1 MKLTTRRFA
10 LSRSEYATTGIAAVV
25 SSTAYVTG
33 GFPYLA
39 RGVVGDLTG
48 FVVLAVTGAA
58 AGARVRH
65 EAAVCLVLIGGVLAL
80 DPTWPLQ
87 VSEPL
92 WWAAFTAGLATY
104 IVVRHRICD

>member
-1 MKLTTRRFA
+1 MNITTRRFG
-10 LSRSEYATTGIAAVV
+10 LSRAEYATTAGAAVI

-48 FVVLAVTGAA
+48 FAFLAA
-58 AGARVRH
+58 AGLAAHARVRH
-65 EAAVCLVLIGGVLAL
+65 EAAVCLVMIGGVVLL
-80 DPTWPLQ
+80 DPAWPLQ

-92 WWAAFTAGLATY
+92 WWAAFTAGLTAY
-104 IVVRHRICD
+104 VVVRRKICD